1 MSIIVNNILTIYY
14 HGYIN
19 NILTYEYYILITIF
33 IVAFCV
39 F

>member
-14 HGYIN
+14 GYIN